1 MVTQLDEVLDEDL
14 DMEPRFIL
22 RELSRYRVGTY
33 ADIVYRNALL
43 YPNKEAFK
51 CGSETLTFSEFNTN
65 VNQLIHALLS
75 KGVKK
80 GDVLGILSW
89 NCLEYAVVY
98 GAAMKGG
105 FIASPFNPR
114 LKEDELDYIIN
125 YSETNTLF
133 MGLELLDIVGSLR
146 PRLSKIKNFISFKDA
161 GPDMFDYRDLL
172 NAHPEKEPDVRVEEL
187 DPVFIF
193 YTSGTT
199 GIPRGALYT
208 HDRAMDDTRRSVIA
222 LSLEHE
228 ARQIQVMP
236 LFHVGGTKNFWA
248 YYFVGGSNVIMP
260 QTSFDPAA
268 TLKAIQDEKA
278 TDIHIVPTHLAS
290 FLGLSDVDQYD
301 LNSLKRMFYAASPM
315 PFELLKQGMEKWG
328 PIFIQAY
335 GSSEDG
341 PYVTVLSREQHN
353 VLDGAPQEQR
363 VLASAGLPLIGV
375 HVRIVDGGGEDLAPC
390 EIGEIIVHSKAI
402 MQELWRKPDETR
414 ETVVD
419 GWVHTG
425 DMGHYDEQGFIYIDD
440 RKKDM
445 IISGGENIFPREIEE
460 ILYQHPAVEEASVIG
475 IPDPYWV
482 EKVHAVVVLK
492 QDASTREEELV
503 DFCKNRLASF
513 KAPKSV
519 EFVDTLPKS
528 PAGKILK
535 RQLREKYWE
544 GMDRK
549 I

>member
-1 MVTQLDEVLDEDL
+1 MSEKYLLKA
-14 DMEPRFIL
+14 
-22 RELSRYRVGTY
+22 LSRYKVGTY

-43 YPNKEAFK
+43 YSNEEAFK
-51 CGSETLTFSEFNTN
+51 CGSKTLTFSEYNAQ
-65 VNQLIHALLS
+65 VNQLIHALFS
-75 KGVKK
+75 MGVNK

-125 YSETNTLF
+125 YSEANTLF
-133 MGLELLDIVGSLR
+133 IGQELLDRVDSLR
-146 PRLSKIKNFISFKDA
+146 PRISRINNFIFFKDA
-161 GPDMFDYRDLL
+161 GPDRIDYSDLL
-172 NAHPEKEPDVRVEEL
+172 NAQPESEPDVQVEEE
-187 DPVFIF
+187 DPLFIF

-199 GIPRGALYT
+199 GVPRGALYS
-208 HDRAMDDTRRSVIA
+208 HYRAMDDTRRSVIA

-228 ARQIQVMP
+228 VRQIQVMP
-236 LFHVGGTKNFWA
+236 LFHVGGTKNFWS

-268 TLKAIQDEKA
+268 TLKAIHDENA
-278 TDIHIVPTHLAS
+278 TDIHIVPTHLAA
-290 FLGLSDVDQYD
+290 FLALPDVDQYD
-301 LNSLKRMFYAASPM
+301 LSNLKRMFYAASPM
-315 PFELLKQGMEKWG
+315 PLELLKQGMAKWG
-328 PIFIQAY
+328 PIFVQGY
-335 GSSEDG
+335 GASEDG
-341 PYVTVLSREQHN
+341 PNVASLSRQQHN
-353 VLDGAPQEQR
+353 VLDRSPQEQKH
-363 VLASAGLPLIGV
+363 LASAGFPNIGV
-375 HVRIVDGGGEDLAPC
+375 HVRIVDDNGNDIEPD
-390 EIGEIIVHSKAI
+390 EVGEIIVHSKAI
-402 MQELWRKPDETR
+402 MQELWRLPDETR
-414 ETVVD
+414 DTVVD

-425 DMGHYDEQGFIYIDD
+425 DMGRYDEQGYIYIED

-460 ILYQHPAVEEASVIG
+460 ILYQHAAVAEVAVIG

-492 QDASTREEELV
+492 EGMGTDAEELV
-503 DFCKNRLASF
+503 AFCKDRLASY

-519 EFVDTLPKS
+519 EFVASLPKN

-535 RQLREKYWE
+535 RRLRERYWE
-544 GMDRK
+544 GRDRK